1 MGIFDHAIKQGFLWR
16 YIEIN
21 GEIKV
26 GRGVVWSCK
35 KADIMGVASC
45 MEMETKA
52 MQFEGKL
59 KMKNETYGVSSRE
72 ARKVFEKMPSFSHS
86 FTPSSH
92 CSFVWLPPL
101 FHFFN
106 YVSLLELGNIPN
118 ETPLTPPTS
127 PSALPFLFPSTLLL
141 GTKWIKDV
149 CLGSYPSVWV
159 PRKCKKEIR
168 NFGALPYI
176 EMTLEWVFLG
186 THP

>member
-1 MGIFDHAIKQGFLWR
+1 
-16 YIEIN
+16 
-21 GEIKV
+21 
-26 GRGVVWSCK
+26 
-35 KADIMGVASC
+35 
-45 MEMETKA
+45 

-106 YVSLLELGNIPN
+106 YVSLLKLGNIPN

-168 NFGALPYI
+168 NFGALLYI
-176 EMTLEWVFLG
+176 GWHWMGFFRYSPLMEWVWDFFKKAWDEFGYCL
-186 THP
+186 TLII